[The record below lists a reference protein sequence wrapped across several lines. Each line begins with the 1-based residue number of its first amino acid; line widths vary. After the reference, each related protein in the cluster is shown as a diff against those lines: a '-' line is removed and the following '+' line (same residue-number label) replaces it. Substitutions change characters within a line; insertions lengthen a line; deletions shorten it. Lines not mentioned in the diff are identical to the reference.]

1 MNSRALRRP
10 SQAYKNKNGFAPS
23 EYYHDPSNVESALDA
38 LRLQKTPKQLRDE
51 VEAHFS
57 AEQVLEVRGSY
68 FSLAS
73 MEAALDAS
81 DTAPSVN
88 QRVTEMRTKHYDE
101 SEVLQDLLAEQY
113 RSDVLDAYFDK
124 DDTFEVPELETYFQS
139 LCQPEAPVLAPLP
152 ATLSELHYAHLRTAT
167 RLVRRSEELAAK
179 EDAARKVRDSY
190 FPSGIAEYRAIRHK
204 DIQVRIARFLLAD
217 KQAKERMLSEF
228 GWAWRQVKALEDAYA
243 DNVSDP
249 ITRGEPC

>member
-1 MNSRALRRP
+1 M
-10 SQAYKNKNGFAPS
+10 
-23 EYYHDPSNVESALDA
+23 
-38 LRLQKTPKQLRDE
+38 
-51 VEAHFS
+51 
-57 AEQVLEVRGSY
+57 
-68 FSLAS
+68 
-73 MEAALDAS
+73 
-81 DTAPSVN
+81 
-88 QRVTEMRTKHYDE
+88 
-101 SEVLQDLLAEQY
+101 
-113 RSDVLDAYFDK
+113 
-124 DDTFEVPELETYFQS
+124 
-139 LCQPEAPVLAPLP
+139 APLD